1 MAQLLLESHPL
12 PIKLVTAECQF
23 DRNKI
28 TIYYDTQVT
37 RVDFREFVRDLYST
51 FKTRIWMQKIVHSFP
66 NDMRATRLSAVLKF
80 SFSQLFF
87 YF

>member
-51 FKTRIWMQKIVHSFP
+51 FKTRIWMQKVEAKYPFIPKRYASHALICGAEVQF
-66 NDMRATRLSAVLKF
+66 
-80 SFSQLFF
+80 
-87 YF
+87 